1 MNRASGDES
10 ECTFIDTPSW
20 STEKSIT
27 IDSVLNQLSLA
38 VGTRIAICGGAWMIG
53 GIAHICIFEE
63 SLLLFVHSYNVPHQ

>member
-10 ECTFIDTPSW
+10 ECTLIDTPTW
-20 STEKSIT
+20 SSGKSIT

-38 VGTRIAICGGAWMIG
+38 VGTRIAICGGAGMIG

-63 SLLLFVHSYNVPHQ
+63 SLCISAPR